1 MQVAQNN
8 TQTNATRRKKHR
20 DHHKARVMSCF
31 KFKKGNVHGEEKE
44 RENDREKASERAR
57 EREREREITDRNLRC
72 SVSLTSI
79 PVHRWFAKMVQLRSS
94 IMRHIVIQ

>member
-1 MQVAQNN
+1 M
-8 TQTNATRRKKHR
+8 RHKKKHR

-31 KFKKGNVHGEEKE
+31 KFKKGNVYDEEKK

-57 EREREREITDRNLRC
+57 ERERKITDRNLRC

-79 PVHRWFAKMVQLRSS
+79 PVHRCFAKMVQLRSS